1 LKIFKFLLT
10 LICLINLSAF
20 GQTEEELFD
29 EVFKKPQSLELNF
42 ELARLQLKN
51 GNYKGAAASLERIL
65 VRLPNESTAQ
75 LLLARVN
82 IQLNNPTEAKRL
94 YEEIIAN
101 VNAPQEN
108 ILQARRELGLAID
121 EIEDALW
128 SLSGYVSAGWG
139 KKNNARAASVN
150 NEVLFFDNIFEN
162 SIDDQPEYFRQGTIG
177 LNLIRDLGNN
187 NRFLSNLI
195 LNDRSYGSSYKEGRN
210 QSYLFGL
217 GADIE
222 SFGGGTKIMF
232 NTGEMHLAKQNF
244 IGFYGL
250 DINHRRL
257 LAPNLLIN
265 FGINATKNDFRH
277 YDGISDNNDK
287 SGWVHK
293 ASVGLVKSWKHFKVN
308 IGYVESRTSA
318 KEDHYSYKGNQIN
331 MSLTTDHGR
340 GATTIFKSII
350 KNNYEAANT
359 FISNDERR
367 DIVNIY
373 GINWMVGL
381 KGWDIPE
388 QGEPTLNIMYR
399 QGSSLSNIPNYKR
412 NNEREW
418 MLSITKTF

>member
-1 LKIFKFLLT
+1 VKKYFFLISLIFFVSVV
-10 LICLINLSAF
+10 IA
-20 GQTEEELFD
+20 QTEEEIFE
-29 EVFKKPQSLELNF
+29 EVFNNPQSLELNF
-42 ELARLQLKN
+42 KLARLQLKN

-101 VNAPQEN
+101 VNAPKEN
-108 ILQARRELGLAID
+108 ILQARRELGLAIE

-128 SLSGYVSAGWG
+128 SLSGFVSVGWG

-187 NRFLSNLI
+187 NRFLSNVV

-210 QSYLFGL
+210 QSYLV
-217 GADIE
+217 GAGIDYE
-222 SFGGGTKIMF
+222 MFGGSTKFML
-232 NTGEMHLAKQNF
+232 NSGEMHLAKQNF

-250 DINHRRL
+250 DVEHRRL
-257 LAPNLLIN
+257 IAPNLLLNI
-265 FGINATKNDFRH
+265 GINATKNDFRH

-293 ASVGLVKSWKHFKVN
+293 GSIGLTKSWQHFKANV
-308 IGYVESRTSA
+308 GYVESRTSA
-318 KEDHYSYKGNQIN
+318 KEDHYSFKGNQIN
-331 MSLTTDHGR
+331 MSLTTDHGP
-340 GATTIFKSII
+340 GATTLFKTVI

-359 FISNDERR
+359 TISNDERR
-367 DIVNIY
+367 DIINFY
-373 GINWMVGL
+373 GINWMIGL
-381 KGWDIPE
+381 KGWDIPKP
-388 QGEPTLNIMYR
+388 GEPTLNVMYR
-399 QGSSLSNIPNYKR
+399 KGSSLSNLSNFKR
-412 NNEREW
+412 KDEEEW
-418 MLSITKTF
+418 MLSLSRTF